1 MSKLP
6 RDKAAD
12 MAEVNPQAALVF
24 AVLDL
29 ASAIRENGCELEN
42 IARNHEQLAVNVG
55 GIDQAIADLGRE
67 IAGLP
72 LAQRRVA

>member
-1 MSKLP
+1 MNDLP
-6 RDKAAD
+6 RDKAEA

-42 IARNHEQLAVNVG
+42 IAKHHEQLAANVG
-55 GIDQAIADLGRE
+55 GIDTAIADLGKE
-67 IAGLP
+67 IAHLP
-72 LAQRRVA
+72 VTLGDLT

>member
-1 MSKLP
+1 MLH

-42 IARNHEQLAVNVG
+42 IAKHHEQLAANMG
-55 GIDQAIADLGRE
+55 GIDQAIGDVGRE
-67 IAGLP
+67 IAGFTL
-72 LAQRRVA
+72 VTGE

>member
-1 MSKLP
+1 MSSRLP

-42 IARNHEQLAVNVG
+42 IARSHEQLAVNIG

-72 LAQRRVA
+72 LATAE